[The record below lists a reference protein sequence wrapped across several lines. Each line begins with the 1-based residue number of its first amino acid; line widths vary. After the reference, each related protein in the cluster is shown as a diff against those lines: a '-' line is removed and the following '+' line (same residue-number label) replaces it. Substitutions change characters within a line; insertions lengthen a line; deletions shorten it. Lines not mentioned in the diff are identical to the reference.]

1 MKICVQCGKEI
12 TPQDGDHWMLC
23 FLCSTCAENVAN
35 KKRLRRNALARARH
49 QAMLDC
55 GLVRVKGALGGTYYE

>member
-1 MKICVQCGKEI
+1 MKVCTACGEEI
-12 TPQDGDHWMLC
+12 NGGDSENLC
-23 FLCSTCAENVAN
+23 PACDAKVAN
-35 KKRLRRNALARARH
+35 GKRLRRNALARARH